1 MWILK
6 KILIRLGMKM
16 SVPFSSKLYSKNIS
30 LRNHEHQSEAI
41 LTIINI
47 KINKTTTDDQMAM

>member
-1 MWILK
+1 
-6 KILIRLGMKM
+6 M